1 MTLTANPDGI
11 YGWQVRVKTL
21 AANTDGNY
29 GWQVRVM
36 TLAANPDGI
45 YGWQVESRPLLP
57 TLVITMAARFES

>member
-11 YGWQVRVKTL
+11 YSWQVQVKTL
-21 AANTDGNY
+21 TANADRNY

-57 TLVITMAARFES
+57 TLMVTMVGRFES